1 MRDMSKSIFYASF
14 EESLNLL
21 DDVSLQFA
29 KKDYYEHLGKGL
41 NNGKPSIGF
50 RIKSIL
56 FSILFVF
63 GGNFLLALF
72 AFSLS
77 DADPKDLTLPVHKPS
92 LLTPELFLICCF
104 IWLSLVLIGKIFRKP
119 FIRPYRYRFHIVTC
133 LIWFCIE
140 FNLLGIT
147 VALPTLKPLGIYFI
161 YFLLLIIGLLFIRS
175 EKRSLTNRIFG
186 EKSGD
191 TILDR
196 VARNIALYGSGLLG
210 IAVIIKGVLSFSG
223 VAISQNLTLLAL
235 LLTWIVLDIGF
246 LAMLAFMEFPFF
258 LEGYYKWKFP
268 EEYREWEEKSVE
280 EWYGKKYLKKHKELL
295 KNE

>member
-1 MRDMSKSIFYASF
+1 M
-14 EESLNLL
+14 
-21 DDVSLQFA
+21 
-29 KKDYYEHLGKGL
+29 
-41 NNGKPSIGF
+41 
-50 RIKSIL
+50 
-56 FSILFVF
+56 
-63 GGNFLLALF
+63 
-72 AFSLS
+72 
-77 DADPKDLTLPVHKPS
+77 
-92 LLTPELFLICCF
+92 
-104 IWLSLVLIGKIFRKP
+104 
-119 FIRPYRYRFHIVTC
+119 
-133 LIWFCIE
+133 
-140 FNLLGIT
+140 
-147 VALPTLKPLGIYFI
+147 ALPTLKPLGIYFI

-258 LEGYYKWKFP
+258 LEGYYKWKYP
-268 EEYREWEEKSVE
+268 EEYREWEGKSVE
-280 EWYGKKYLKKHKELL
+280 EWYGKKYLAKRGWKEY
-295 KNE
+295 